1 MSYSAKIQKRWSSCS
16 RKDQVTVFRRIH
28 YRCMVDQNGGS
39 GGGKTIQIS
48 FGDSS
53 DVSFCQGVLGLGAGV
68 MENRCNLGDTK
79 ELALVPGTEGPVA
92 EASALSMVELA
103 RTRSFFPV

>member
-1 MSYSAKIQKRWSSCS
+1 
-16 RKDQVTVFRRIH
+16 
-28 YRCMVDQNGGS
+28 MVDQNGGG
-39 GGGKTIQIS
+39 GGGKTIQVS

-53 DVSFCQGVLGLGAGV
+53 DVSFCQGVLGPGAGA